1 MKKILAIMT
10 VAGTMAGLSA
20 MGQGYFNFNASTKT
34 VWDGLTQS
42 AMKVNA
48 NTLIVEVLWGSA
60 SSTPAV
66 DAATGMTQT
75 PTNGVAA
82 ANSSY
87 NPAVAWAA
95 ILGDANFQ
103 VANRAD
109 SGSNAVYNVGNGGSI
124 VAGTQN
130 PVTGTS
136 SGQNYNVY
144 MVAWSNAYA
153 TPALAALAGA
163 AVGWSGVIPYSAVSA
178 ISGAATISAS
188 ASAAG
193 SLGASQFGVYSVP
206 EPASFALAGLGA
218 AAMLI
223 FRRRK

>member
-1 MKKILAIMT
+1 LA
-10 VAGTMAGLSA
+10 GFSA
-20 MGQGYFNFNASTKT
+20 MGQGYFNFNASTKS
-34 VWDGLTQS
+34 VWDGVTQTP
-42 AMKVNA
+42 MKVNA
-48 NTLIVEVLWGSA
+48 NTLLVEVLWGAASA
-60 SSTPAV
+60 TPAV
-66 DAATGMTQT
+66 DAATGLSST
-75 PTNGVAA
+75 PTNGVNS
-82 ANSSY
+82 ANFLY
-87 NPAVAWAA
+87 NPAVAWSA
-95 ILGDANFQ
+95 ILGDSNFQ

-136 SGQNYNVY
+136 SGQNYNIY

-153 TPALAALAGA
+153 TPALAAAAGA
-163 AVGWSGVIPYSAVSA
+163 AVGWSSVIPYSAVSA

-188 ASAAG
+188 ALAAG
-193 SLGASQFGVYSVP
+193 NQALSQFGVYSVP